1 MPDRARYRKLY
12 VLSRAPVLIEE
23 ETMATREPDMAHV
36 RVHDAMHTGIL
47 TTDPTTPLRTV
58 AKLMAD
64 QRVHAV
70 AVADPDHSRR
80 PWAIITALDLAA
92 AASENLDIPA
102 GQAAVSEVVTVSSN
116 DALDH
121 AAHLM
126 VEHSL
131 THLVVVDA
139 ATGHPSGILSTL
151 DVVEAYAGSE
161 D

>member
-1 MPDRARYRKLY
+1 
-12 VLSRAPVLIEE
+12 
-23 ETMATREPDMAHV
+23 
-36 RVHDAMHTGIL
+36 MHTGIL

-80 PWAIITALDLAA
+80 PWAIITALDIASAA
-92 AASENLDIPA
+92 AEDLDIPA
-102 GQAAVSEVVTVSSN
+102 GQADVSQVLTVSSG
-116 DALDH
+116 DSLDH

-126 VEHSL
+126 VEHGL

-151 DVVEAYAGSE
+151 DVVAAYAEGG

>member
-1 MPDRARYRKLY
+1 M
-12 VLSRAPVLIEE
+12 
-23 ETMATREPDMAHV
+23 TTRGPQMAHV
-36 RVHDAMHTGIL
+36 RVQDAMHTGIL

-80 PWAIITALDLAA
+80 PWAIITALDIASAA
-92 AASENLDIPA
+92 AEDLDIPA
-102 GQAAVSEVVTVSSN
+102 GQADVSQVLTVSSG
-116 DALDH
+116 DSLDH

-126 VEHSL
+126 VEHGL

-151 DVVEAYAGSE
+151 DVVAAYAEGG